1 MPTPSGNGAAIGPRL
16 DSRDQARRVPH
27 LGEARR
33 SKRAAVH
40 AQWLQF
46 RRSLSPHCQGRGG
59 AARPV
64 LLHRRRGDRRGFE
77 RPLFQELS
85 PRRCA
90 ARPPQD
96 DGPSAAIPSTTAYAA
111 AMNFSASPGSASQGK
126 SVRGSS
132 KPLTNAF
139 PTFGLLCAATRMLIT
154 CGGGGCSMA
163 LVQPVLYCA

>member
-1 MPTPSGNGAAIGPRL
+1 MRAQMFPPRPAPWASGC
-16 DSRDQARRVPH
+16 
-27 LGEARR
+27 R
-33 SKRAAVH
+33 SKRCAPNQRHCPRHAA
-40 AQWLQF
+40 
-46 RRSLSPHCQGRGG
+46 
-59 AARPV
+59 
-64 LLHRRRGDRRGFE
+64 DRIA
-77 RPLFQELS
+77 FQELS

-139 PTFGLLCAATRMLIT
+139 PTFGLLCAATKMLIT

-163 LVQPVLYCA
+163 LVQPVANCA